1 MVVRKK
7 RGGETREGKIIIRD
21 NFACS
26 LFIGMWPWG
35 DFGTFWNRIKHFS
48 IMKLSSLETIRII
61 K

>member
-26 LFIGMWPWG
+26 LFIGMWPG
-35 DFGTFWNRIKHFS
+35 RISEHFGTASNT
-48 IMKLSSLETIRII
+48 LA
-61 K
+61 